1 MALADTG
8 RPGVDAQ
15 RERVGGLQL
24 GDGVVTARA
33 AAPLSGIADS

>member
-15 RERVGGLQL
+15 RERVGGL
-24 GDGVVTARA
+24 GDGMVTARA
-33 AAPLSGIADS
+33 AALLSGIADS